1 MGKPWSMLMAM
12 LVILTLVINSFEVK
26 FANAKMS
33 ESACKEERRIGVNA
47 CKPVLYGKVPSPK
60 CCERIRLTHIE
71 CVCSVITPK
80 LAALVDIKAAVR
92 IVEGCGRRVPRNY
105 KCGIGVWYPHWN
117 SANSDLRRIGPHL
130 GGSAPYQGFFHIQ
143 GSDPRPLVKKGTAS
157 SAAPHS
163 LMAWAFEVI
172 PYLRQQVN
180 YQEEVSCP
188 RILRWLSAKTDK
200 NAKFLDLFNPPK
212 EAIFLQILP
221 YLANVLLAN
230 VKTARQNTME

>member
-105 KCGIGVWYPHWN
+105 KCGSKLN
-117 SANSDLRRIGPHL
+117 LSS
-130 GGSAPYQGFFHIQ
+130 FF
-143 GSDPRPLVKKGTAS
+143 L
-157 SAAPHS
+157 
-163 LMAWAFEVI
+163 
-172 PYLRQQVN
+172 
-180 YQEEVSCP
+180 
-188 RILRWLSAKTDK
+188 
-200 NAKFLDLFNPPK
+200 
-212 EAIFLQILP
+212 
-221 YLANVLLAN
+221 
-230 VKTARQNTME
+230 

>member
-105 KCGIGVWYPHWN
+105 KCGTMV
-117 SANSDLRRIGPHL
+117 S
-130 GGSAPYQGFFHIQ
+130 GSACPAPRLISQNIFHPPPAIDTRYHYT
-143 GSDPRPLVKKGTAS
+143 SIRNII
-157 SAAPHS
+157 S
-163 LMAWAFEVI
+163 LIIA
-172 PYLRQQVN
+172 
-180 YQEEVSCP
+180 CC
-188 RILRWLSAKTDK
+188 
-200 NAKFLDLFNPPK
+200 
-212 EAIFLQILP
+212 
-221 YLANVLLAN
+221 
-230 VKTARQNTME
+230 